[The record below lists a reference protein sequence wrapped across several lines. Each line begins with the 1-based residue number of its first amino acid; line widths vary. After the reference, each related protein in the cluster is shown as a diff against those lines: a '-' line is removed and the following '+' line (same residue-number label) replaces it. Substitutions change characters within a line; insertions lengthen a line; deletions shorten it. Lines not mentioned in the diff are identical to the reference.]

1 MLIVTKARR
10 NYLASEPNFHEKKSF
25 SDNLWPI
32 EIKIRQRLMNKLF
45 YLGLLILKFNKIV
58 M

>member
-1 MLIVTKARR
+1 MLIATKARR
-10 NYLASEPNFHEKKSF
+10 NYLASEPNSHKTKSF

>member
-1 MLIVTKARR
+1 MLIATKARR
-10 NYLASEPNFHEKKSF
+10 NYLVSEPNSHETKSF

-32 EIKIRQRLMNKLF
+32 ETKITQRLMNKLF
-45 YLGLLILKFNKIV
+45 HLGLLILKFNKIV